1 MPEAQKDDR
10 FDDGEFENRII
21 GREQIFGGK
30 EEEEESVESQSD
42 GDVVDD
48 RDVKIAGLGA
58 IKKEEELETIHQSG
72 KV

>member
-58 IKKEEELETIHQSG
+58 
-72 KV
+72 V

>member
-30 EEEEESVESQSD
+30 EEEEESVEGYRDTNIVDEGSVEVSLAWRPVS
-42 GDVVDD
+42 VV
-48 RDVKIAGLGA
+48 VKIKRLQ
-58 IKKEEELETIHQSG
+58 KK
-72 KV
+72 